1 MRWLGRRF
9 LFIDKKV
16 IHLIPTMYLVFYKIH
31 EDPIIRGDECTVNS
45 TPVPA
50 QPRSP
55 TDLHHLPVNALHRRV
70 FFFVEM
76 TTKYNHYSRLC
87 PTRLLC
93 R

>member
-1 MRWLGRRF
+1 MSAR
-9 LFIDKKV
+9 
-16 IHLIPTMYLVFYKIH
+16 
-31 EDPIIRGDECTVNS
+31 NS

-76 TTKYNHYSRLC
+76 TTKYNHYSRLY